1 MSSLKVL
8 ILLALPVMLAGCPK
22 APASMPALT
31 GPAAPRHPEAPG
43 GSPPSPGAAEPRGAG
58 LTPSTAAPFPAAP
71 GPADRAEATVRPSPK
86 EFVLVP
92 ALKDVYFDFDRSEI
106 SPVAVKTLEENARW
120 LKANPRHL
128 ILIEGHCDERGTG
141 EYNLALGERRTKVT
155 MTSLVSL
162 GIAADRITIIS
173 YGEERPICADKTEAC
188 WAQNRRAH
196 FLVKAE

>member
-1 MSSLKVL
+1 MSSLTVL
-8 ILLALPVMLAGCPK
+8 ILLALPVLLAGCPK

-58 LTPSTAAPFPAAP
+58 LTPSTAAPFPASP
-71 GPADRAEATVRPSPK
+71 GPTGLAEATVLPSPK
-86 EFVLVP
+86 EFVPVP

-106 SPVAVKTLEENARW
+106 SPAAAKILEENARW

-141 EYNLALGERRTKVT
+141 EYNLALGERRAKAT
-155 MTSLVSL
+155 MTALASL
-162 GIAADRITIIS
+162 GVRSERITIIS
-173 YGEERPICADKTEAC
+173 YGEERPTCTEKTETC